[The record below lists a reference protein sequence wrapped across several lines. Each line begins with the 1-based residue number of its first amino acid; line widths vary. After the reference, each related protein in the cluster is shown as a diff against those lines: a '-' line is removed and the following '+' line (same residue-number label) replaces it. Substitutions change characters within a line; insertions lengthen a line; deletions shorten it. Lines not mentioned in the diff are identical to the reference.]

1 MSPMNGHFR
10 LSVRAELLNTRP
22 LRTKARSAGSAI
34 PTIPWPISE
43 PIDRLLDLLFDRFH
57 RYPQLYVVTDR
68 WQEGLHIEVAPFQ
81 RHSGFC
87 AESDFPF
94 WAGSR
99 AVHLHRQRHRFG
111 NAAQGK
117 IAGELVILIVHLLD
131 RPALEGDSGRLFGV
145 YEVRALDSCVSIR

>member
-43 PIDRLLDLLFDRFH
+43 PIDRLLALLFDRLH

-81 RHSGFC
+81 HHSRLC
-87 AESDFPF
+87 AEPDFPF
-94 WAGSR
+94 WAGSG
-99 AVHLHRQRHRFG
+99 ADHLHRQRHRFG
-111 NAAQGK
+111 NAVQGK
-117 IAGELVILIVHLLD
+117 IARDLVILIVHLLD
-131 RPALEGDSGRLFGV
+131 RRALERRGRKLFAV
-145 YEVRALDSCVSIR
+145 